1 MTTHTDKEL
10 INQLHRAQGQL
21 DGVER
26 MMSECRSCEDV
37 VMQLMAAR
45 SSIERLTV
53 KLLEEE
59 TQSCL
64 KSKNR
69 SEVQRLQKVAATLF
83 KYT

>member
-1 MTTHTDKEL
+1 MTDTDKQL

-26 MMSECRSCEDV
+26 MISECRSCEDV

-45 SSIERLTV
+45 SSIERLTI
-53 KLLEEE
+53 KLLEDE

-64 KSKNR
+64 KSKNKN
-69 SEVQRLQKVAATLF
+69 EVKRLHKVAETLF